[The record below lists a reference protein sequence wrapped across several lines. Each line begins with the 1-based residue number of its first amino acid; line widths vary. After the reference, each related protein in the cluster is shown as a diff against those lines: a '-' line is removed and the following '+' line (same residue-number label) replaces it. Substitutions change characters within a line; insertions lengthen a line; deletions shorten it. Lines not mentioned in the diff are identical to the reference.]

1 MNTKLEATKKY
12 IRSEINSLGRYQLRA
27 IVDDNLLNNLFI
39 MNEDVDTRDV
49 VLAMIE
55 SDTHW
60 EINNYETFIAS
71 MMMSKHLEYLTKYT
85 PGMLSKYNVTTFK
98 LEGYNI
104 GFALKPV
111 PDTDDV
117 EIVSVHNNSNVH
129 NIRDSLV
136 LAAVR
141 HGGNILVHFDGFLS
155 KFYGHLGFEEYGR
168 MKWDDKYAPED
179 WNYSKN
185 GRPDAIL
192 RRFKK

>member
-27 IVDDNLLNNLFI
+27 IVDDNMLNDLFI

-60 EINNYETFIAS
+60 EINNYKTFIAS

-85 PGMLSKYNVTTFK
+85 PEMLSKYNVTTFK

-111 PDTDDV
+111 PETDDV

-129 NIRDSLV
+129 NIGDSLV
-136 LAAVR
+136 LAAVE
-141 HGGNILVHFDGFLS
+141 HGGNILDHFDGFLS

-168 MKWDDKYAPED
+168 MKWDDQYAPED

-185 GRPDAIL
+185 GRPDVIL